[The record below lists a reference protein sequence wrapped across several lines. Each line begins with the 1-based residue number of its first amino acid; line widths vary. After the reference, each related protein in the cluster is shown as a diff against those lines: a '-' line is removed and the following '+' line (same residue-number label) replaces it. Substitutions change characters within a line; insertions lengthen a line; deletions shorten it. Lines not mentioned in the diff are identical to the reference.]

1 MPHLRCALA
10 LQPVFMNTSG
20 NPKMWFSSPGRG
32 PTRTKPTAGQSWR
45 SHERPRSQQ
54 HHAALAGWPTALRPA
69 PPYASSMR
77 SRHANTGS
85 PASSRAVALT
95 LLAIMKKL
103 NTMMSA
109 YSGLSPP
116 RNGCLPSVAR
126 SGSSAARNAASL
138 PARSPSGQI
147 CADEGRRRVSQQQ
160 AQPCQA
166 PALPLLKCWPST

>member
-1 MPHLRCALA
+1 MDAGLHDGIQSSAALSRLRSCGLSRTVRSVAAARTLPSLLALCALSVPNWCPDARPLQPAAHIMTRSLLLHCALA
-10 LQPVFMNTSG
+10 LQPVFTNTSG

-85 PASSRAVALT
+85 SDSSRAVALT
-95 LLAIMKKL
+95 LLAIMKQL

-109 YSGLSPP
+109 
-116 RNGCLPSVAR
+116 
-126 SGSSAARNAASL
+126 
-138 PARSPSGQI
+138 
-147 CADEGRRRVSQQQ
+147 
-160 AQPCQA
+160 
-166 PALPLLKCWPST
+166 